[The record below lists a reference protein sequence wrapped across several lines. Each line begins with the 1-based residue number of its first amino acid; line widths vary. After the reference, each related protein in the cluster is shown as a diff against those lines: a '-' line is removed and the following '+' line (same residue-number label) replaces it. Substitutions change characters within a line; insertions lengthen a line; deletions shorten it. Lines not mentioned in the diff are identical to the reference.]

1 MSRTPDQNDPI
12 ESSFPK
18 LATRALFW
26 LVYWASCFCLWLLF
40 VNTTK
45 LHELWMAAMASI
57 LGATAAE
64 VVREQPFA
72 EFRPRL
78 SWLLQAWQEP
88 WYILQG
94 CTVVLWAFL
103 KHLVKPEQ
111 SVLREVVFDSGG
123 SDAQS
128 AARRAL
134 AITYTTMPPNFVV
147 ISIDLKKKAML
158 VHQVSESATPSLTRT
173 LGAKS

>member
-1 MSRTPDQNDPI
+1 
-12 ESSFPK
+12 
-18 LATRALFW
+18 
-26 LVYWASCFCLWLLF
+26 
-40 VNTTK
+40 
-45 LHELWMAAMASI
+45 MAAVAAVF
-57 LGATAAE
+57 GATAAE

-78 SWLLQAWQEP
+78 SWLMQIWREP
-88 WYILQG
+88 WYIVQG
-94 CTVVLWAFL
+94 CSVVLWVFL

-134 AITYTTMPPNFVV
+134 AITYTTLPPNFVV
-147 ISIDLKKKAML
+147 LSIDLNKNAML
-158 VHQVSESATPSLTRT
+158 VHQVSESKTPRMARN

>member
-1 MSRTPDQNDPI
+1 
-12 ESSFPK
+12 
-18 LATRALFW
+18 
-26 LVYWASCFCLWLLF
+26 
-40 VNTTK
+40 
-45 LHELWMAAMASI
+45 MAAMAS
-57 LGATAAE
+57 LFGATAAE

-78 SWLLQAWQEP
+78 SWALQVWREP

-94 CTVVLWAFL
+94 CSVVLWVFL
-103 KHLVKPEQ
+103 KHFVRPEQ

-123 SDAQS
+123 SDAES

-134 AITYTTMPPNFVV
+134 AITYTTLPPNFVV
-147 ISIDLKKKAML
+147 LSIDLDKNAML
-158 VHQVSESATPSLTRT
+158 VHQVSESATPQMTRN

>member
-1 MSRTPDQNDPI
+1 MRTV
-12 ESSFPK
+12 
-18 LATRALFW
+18 FW
-26 LVYWASCFCLWLLF
+26 VLYWASCFCLWLVL

-45 LHELWMAAMASI
+45 PHELWMAALASAF
-57 LGATAAE
+57 GATAAE
-64 VVREQPFA
+64 AVRVEPFA

-78 SWLLQAWQEP
+78 SWLAEAWREP

-94 CTVVLWAFL
+94 CTVVLWVFV
-103 KHLVKPEQ
+103 KHFFKPEQ

-123 SDAQS
+123 SDPRS

-134 AITYTTMPPNFVV
+134 AITYTTVPPNFVV
-147 ISIDLKKKAML
+147 LSIDLEKNVML
-158 VHQVSESATPSLTRT
+158 VHQVSESETPIMTRN

>member
-1 MSRTPDQNDPI
+1 
-12 ESSFPK
+12 
-18 LATRALFW
+18 
-26 LVYWASCFCLWLLF
+26 
-40 VNTTK
+40 
-45 LHELWMAAMASI
+45 MAAMASV

-64 VVREQPFA
+64 IVREQPFA

-78 SWLLQAWQEP
+78 KWLIQVWREP

-94 CTVVLWAFL
+94 CSVVLWVFL
-103 KHLVKPEQ
+103 KHFVKPEQ

-147 ISIDLKKKAML
+147 ISIDLNKNAML
-158 VHQVSESATPSLTRT
+158 VHQVSESATPTMTRN
-173 LGAKS
+173 LGARS